1 MSRFMPEGFK
11 TFSVGFS
18 QDKYYNELPYARI
31 VAERFGT
38 KHYEYVV
45 NPDIVQILPK
55 MVSFF
60 DEPFAVSSALPTYLL
75 AQLARNEV
83 KVVLTGDGADELI
96 AGYNYR
102 YMAVK
107 YSPLFDKIPLLKSN
121 SARSL
126 LAKLM
131 RDKNSKVNKFYAH
144 INVPY
149 NMRYF
154 RYLSKFQEE
163 EKQSL
168 YSAELRR
175 RAAEND
181 SSRLFMS
188 YYEKCPDKDRL
199 NKWLYV
205 DFKTSLPDEM
215 LTKVDRM
222 TMAFGLEARVPFL
235 DHLLAEYL
243 CGLPSDL
250 KLRRMTSKYLLR
262 KAIKDLLPK
271 EITERPKHGFE
282 VPLDDWMRGELK
294 DYVRDYLNE
303 KRIKK
308 EGFFEW
314 ESVKRILDLHSANK
328 FNYGHQIWMLLT
340 FGIWHEQYFN

>member
-1 MSRFMPEGFK
+1 
-11 TFSVGFS
+11 
-18 QDKYYNELPYARI
+18 
-31 VAERFGT
+31 
-38 KHYEYVV
+38 
-45 NPDIVQILPK
+45 
-55 MVSFF
+55 
-60 DEPFAVSSALPTYLL
+60 L